1 MRGARVRG
9 LERASDVLSQRVTES
24 RLFSIRQYDAQGT
37 LQDEHRQYQTLPW
50 AERTLTIQLGGRRKK
65 RDSGLPEEDGDCLA
79 ADATFQGFYG
89 CHFSNFLKDKK
100 GTFWY
105 HLADVLWHGKTSPL
119 FCRFHVMT
127 GFTCT

>member
-1 MRGARVRG
+1 MIEILTFLSGYGGDCPEGIPVELG
-9 LERASDVLSQRVTES
+9 LLSILAAFGVAFGVLYT
-24 RLFSIRQYDAQGT
+24 A
-37 LQDEHRQYQTLPW
+37 
-50 AERTLTIQLGGRRKK
+50 LTIQLGGRRKK